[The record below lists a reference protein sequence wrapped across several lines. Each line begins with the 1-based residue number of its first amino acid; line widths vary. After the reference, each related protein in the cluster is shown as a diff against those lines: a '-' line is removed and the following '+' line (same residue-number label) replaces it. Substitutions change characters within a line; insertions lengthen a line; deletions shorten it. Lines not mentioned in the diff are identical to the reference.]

1 VVAYALVDVVPRIAA
16 DDTHERPWKFS
27 VINQKGLFQQ
37 NRHFSDVPN
46 LPTKVGYQG

>member
-1 VVAYALVDVVPRIAA
+1 MWSPRIAA

-37 NRHFSDVPN
+37 NP
-46 LPTKVGYQG
+46 PQAAIP